1 LGIDIHPNHDL
12 EESDMH
18 TIAQH
23 RFIAAV
29 LGTAVLGSTALATV
43 TPPSGYIYS
52 TELLKNLTEGCV
64 ATGPGGTF
72 VGIGPGFT
80 ANAQAIVLAK
90 ESGELRLVA
99 MGFNSISD
107 CAYDRGA
114 DTLYVTDNAGTGD
127 LTGALTGDTVFAIPS
142 ASTASGLS
150 APGLELL
157 PAGTIPFAASVTFD
171 GGGDLFVSNAAG
183 SGTGSVLK
191 IVSGPMSS
199 AFESGFDYT
208 GGVAVDPTT
217 GNVFIAESLAS
228 FQDQIQKYTPAGAVI
243 MPDPFAGPS
252 SSFGSFDLAFNSDG
266 RLLASGSGG
275 VVSFD
280 PSTGSSAPFITGLTS
295 ASGIAVDP
303 LTHRVQVLSST
314 FTGADEDKS
323 LHRFTPIDQLTA
335 GGGSASSDCVDEA
348 YGLQAVGGTATCTDG
363 TACDADGTVNGSCLF
378 PVGFCFNVSD
388 PSLADCDTSS
398 DVNGVTITAKP
409 SSTAIA
415 DVAAR
420 VTALLPLSGSSCV
433 FSDGYTV
440 PIQVAGTTKKDGKAK
455 IKVKASTADGRTD
468 SDTFKLVCH
477 PAP

>member
-1 LGIDIHPNHDL
+1 
-12 EESDMH
+12 MR
-18 TIAQH
+18 TIVCN
-23 RFIAAV
+23 RFVAAV
-29 LGTAVLGSTALATV
+29 LGITALGSTALATV
-43 TPPSGYIYS
+43 TPPSGYIYT

-64 ATGPGGTF
+64 AAGPGGTF

-80 ANAQAIVLAK
+80 ANAQSVVLAK

-107 CAYDRGA
+107 CAYDRAA
-114 DTLYVTDNAGTGD
+114 DVLYVTDNAGTGD
-127 LTGALTGDTVFAIPS
+127 LSGALTGDTVFAIPT

-150 APGLELL
+150 APGLEVL
-157 PAGTIPFAASVTFD
+157 PAGTVPFAASVTFD
-171 GGGDLFVSNAAG
+171 AGGNLFVSNAAG
-183 SGTGSVLK
+183 GGSGSVLK
-191 IVSGPMSS
+191 IASGPTSS
-199 AFESGFDYT
+199 TFESGFDFT

-228 FQDQIQKYTPAGAVI
+228 FEDQIQRYTPAGAVI

-252 SSFGSFDLAFNSDG
+252 FSFGSIDLAFNSDG
-266 RLLASGSGG
+266 HLLASGSGG

-280 PSTGSSAPFITGLTS
+280 PSTGSSAPFITGLTFV
-295 ASGIAVDP
+295 SGIAVDP
-303 LTHRVQVLSST
+303 ITHRVQVLSST

-335 GGGSASSDCVDEA
+335 GGGSASSDCVHEA
-348 YGLQAVGGTATCTDG
+348 YGLQVVNGTATCTDG
-363 TACDADGTVNGSCLF
+363 AACDADGTVNGSCLF

-388 PSLADCDTSS
+388 PSLTECDTSS
-398 DVNGVTITAKP
+398 NVSDVTIVAKP

-415 DVAAR
+415 DAAAR

-433 FSDGYTV
+433 FSDGYAV
-440 PIQVAGTTKKDGKAK
+440 PITVAGTTKKDGKAK
-455 IKVKASTADGRTD
+455 IKVKASTADGRSD